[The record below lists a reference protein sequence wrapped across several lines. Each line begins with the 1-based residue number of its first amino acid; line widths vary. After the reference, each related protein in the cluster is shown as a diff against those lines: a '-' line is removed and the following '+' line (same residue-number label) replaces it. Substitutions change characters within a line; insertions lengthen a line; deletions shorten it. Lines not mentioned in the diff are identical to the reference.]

1 MNLIKKIE
9 GQTLVEVVVAVAVI
23 GLVLTGIVMA
33 VTSGL
38 KTSRVSR
45 ERFEARRIVGSQL
58 EDIRSERNNDPAS
71 FFADG
76 NAGDTIVVG
85 PDVVEGNLTSYQ
97 KTVTYD
103 YSADGKE
110 VEVTVDV
117 EWGGEEDFSV
127 SETTVL
133 TLWQ

>member
-1 MNLIKKIE
+1 MNFIEKLE

-23 GLVLTGIVMA
+23 GLVLTGIVTA

-45 ERFEARRIVGSQL
+45 ERFEARRIVESQF

-71 FFADG
+71 FFASE
-76 NAGDTIVVG
+76 NAGDIIVVG
-85 PDVVEGNLTSYQ
+85 PDTVEGNLTSYQ

-110 VEVTVDV
+110 VELTIEV
-117 EWGGEEDFSV
+117 EWGGEEAYTV
-127 SETTVL
+127 SETSVL

>member
-1 MNLIKKIE
+1 MKLSKNNN
-9 GQTLVEVVVAVAVI
+9 GQTLVEVIVAVAVI
-23 GLVLTGIVMA
+23 GLVLTGIVLA

-45 ERFEARRIVGSQL
+45 ERFEARRIVETEL
-58 EDIRSERNNDPAS
+58 EDIRSERNNDPGS
-71 FFADG
+71 FFADE
-76 NAGDTIVVG
+76 NAGDTIEVG

-103 YSADGKE
+103 YEADGRE
-110 VEVTVDV
+110 VEVTVV
-117 EWGGEEDFSV
+117 VGWGDEEPYSV
-127 SETTVL
+127 SQTTML